1 MLELPQ
7 PLTNYCWDQIIQRDV
22 DAALSEDLNGLN
34 PDSDVTGQLLPA
46 NQRVSASLITREAGV
61 LAGQNWFQQAFSTID
76 KAIDIQWNINDGESF
91 KPKQTLATING
102 NARSIL
108 TSERTAMNFLQTLS
122 ATATQTAKMYHLIK
136 DTSCG
141 LLDTRKTLPGL
152 RMAQKYAVHCGGG
165 FNHRIGLYD
174 RFLIKENHIMAA
186 DGIENAI
193 NKAHE
198 INQIQGENS
207 LSRLIIEV
215 EVESLSE
222 LEKAIN
228 AGADIIMLDNFTPEQ
243 CREAVAL
250 RKQLYCS
257 LPQAEDPSTLL
268 RMTKIEMTGQ
278 SDIGQPQAEDP
289 STSLRMTGDGMTKEK
304 NSAVMLS
311 AASAESPAVILSAA
325 SAESKDLTRPTL
337 PLLEASG
344 NIDQQTILSYAQTGI
359 DFISSGAITK
369 NITAIDLS
377 LRIDASGKR

>member
-7 PLTNYCWDQIIQRDV
+7 PLTDYRWDQIIQLDV
-22 DAALSEDLNGLN
+22 DTALSEDLNGLN
-34 PDSDVTGQLLPA
+34 PDNDVTGQLLPA

-122 ATATQTAKMYHLIK
+122 ATATQTAKMSHLIK

-198 INQIQGENS
+198 INQIQGENT

-250 RKQLYCS
+250 RKQLCCS
-257 LPQAEDPSTLL
+257 
-268 RMTKIEMTGQ
+268 
-278 SDIGQPQAEDP
+278 QPQAEDP

-304 NSAVMLS
+304 NSSVMLS
-311 AASAESPAVILSAA
+311 ASSAESPSVILSGASAEPPAVILSAA

-337 PLLEASG
+337 PFLEASG